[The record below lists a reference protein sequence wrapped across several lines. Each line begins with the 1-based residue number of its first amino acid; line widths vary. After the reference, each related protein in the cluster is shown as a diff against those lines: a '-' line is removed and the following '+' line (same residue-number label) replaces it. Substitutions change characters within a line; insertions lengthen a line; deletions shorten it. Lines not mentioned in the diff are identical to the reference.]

1 MAANG
6 TSKLD
11 FTKFYNVIN
20 GKLETTPKTRH
31 GLNPSTLEPLAE
43 VPLSTAEDVDRAVQA
58 ARAAQEAWAE
68 TPYEERKK
76 AVAKLGDLMEEN
88 LNEFA
93 VMLSKEQGK
102 PIGFAQFE
110 ISEAIKH
117 FRGVPTLPFPEEVVS
132 DDPDRRVITRYVPLG
147 VAVGIVP
154 WNFPILLAVGKI
166 CPALITGNAFILKP
180 SSADASQ
187 VPSPPTA
194 TSRSSSSPSRSSRP
208 ASSRRSAATNL
219 GPWLPSPP
227 GVDKVSFTGSTA
239 TGKRVME
246 SCAKTLKRVTLE
258 LGGNDAAIVL
268 PDVDIKAVAPKIVTL
283 ALYNSGQVCIAIK
296 RIYIHE
302 SIYDELL
309 TEMANVVNSFPVGDG
324 QKEGTMLGPVQ
335 NQMQF
340 ERVKDLLKDIEEQKH
355 KLAAGSTAPAS
366 NGKGY
371 FITPTMVDNPPDNS
385 RIVVEEPFGPVFPV
399 LKWSDEKEVIQRA
412 NNTDMGLGASVWSK
426 DLEKAQAIAK
436 KLKAGNVWIN
446 THLELQY
453 DAPFGGHKQSG
464 IGYEYGAGGLKAYCN
479 AQSMFI
485 TKA

>member
-180 SSADASQ
+180 SPFTPYCDLKIVELAQQ
-187 VPSPPTA
+187 VFPPGVFQA
-194 TSRSSSSPSRSSRP
+194 LSGDD
-208 ASSRRSAATNL
+208 NL
-219 GPWLPSPP
+219 GPWLTSHP

-324 QKEGTMLGPVQ
+324 QQEGTMLGPVQ

>member
-58 ARAAQEAWAE
+58 ARAAQETWAE

-180 SSADASQ
+180 SPFTPYCDLKIVELAQQ
-187 VPSPPTA
+187 VFPPGVFQA
-194 TSRSSSSPSRSSRP
+194 LSGDD
-208 ASSRRSAATNL
+208 NL
-219 GPWLPSPP
+219 GPWLTSHP

-324 QKEGTMLGPVQ
+324 QQEGTMLGPVQ

>member
-6 TSKLD
+6 TTKLD

-31 GLNPSTLEPLAE
+31 SVNPSTLEPLHE

-68 TPYEERKK
+68 TPYEERQK
-76 AVAKLGDLMEEN
+76 AVAKLGDLIEEN
-88 LNEFA
+88 INEFA
-93 VMLSKEQGK
+93 VLLSKEQGK

-110 ISEAIKH
+110 IAEAVKH
-117 FRGVPTLPFPEEVVS
+117 FRGVPNLPLPEDVVS
-132 DDPDRRVITRYVPLG
+132 DDPDRRVITRYTPLG

-154 WNFPILLAVGKI
+154 WNFPILLACGKI
-166 CPALITGNAFILKP
+166 APALITGNAFILKP
-180 SSADASQ
+180 SPFTPYSDLKIVELAQQ
-187 VPSPPTA
+187 VFPPGVLQA
-194 TSRSSSSPSRSSRP
+194 LSGDD
-208 ASSRRSAATNL
+208 NL
-219 GPWLPSPP
+219 GPWLTSHP

-283 ALYNSGQVCIAIK
+283 ALYNSGQVCVAIK

-302 SIYDELL
+302 SIYDEMIA
-309 TEMANVVNSFPVGDG
+309 EMANVVKSFPVGDG
-324 QKEGTMLGPVQ
+324 QREGTMLGPVQ

-340 ERVKDLLKDIEEQKH
+340 ERVKDLLKDIEEQKL

-399 LKWSDEKEVIQRA
+399 LKWSDEKEVVQRA

-426 DLEKAQAIAK
+426 DLDKAQTIAK

-464 IGYEYGAGGLKAYCN
+464 LGYEYGAGGLKAYCN
-479 AQSMFI
+479 TQSMYI
-485 TKA
+485 TKAA